1 MEEKIKKIVQMALE
15 EVNEDADEVIEYG
28 ENAALFGK
36 GEGMD
41 SFSFVT
47 LISNIEEQIQEQFGK
62 EVYLVSDQVYEKK
75 YNPFAT
81 IGSLEKYIAEQVQE
95 EA

>member
-41 SFSFVT
+41 SFFLCYVDFQYRRTDSGAVW
-47 LISNIEEQIQEQFGK
+47 
-62 EVYLVSDQVYEKK
+62 EKK
-75 YNPFAT
+75 CILYQIRFTKRN
-81 IGSLEKYIAEQVQE
+81 IILSQR
-95 EA
+95 

>member
-95 EA
+95 DA

>member
-62 EVYLVSDQVYEKK
+62 EVYLISDQVYEKK

>member
-81 IGSLEKYIAEQVQE
+81 IGSLEKYIEEQVQE

>member
-28 ENAALFGK
+28 ENTALFGK

-47 LISNIEEQIQEQFGK
+47 LISNIEEQIQEQFAK